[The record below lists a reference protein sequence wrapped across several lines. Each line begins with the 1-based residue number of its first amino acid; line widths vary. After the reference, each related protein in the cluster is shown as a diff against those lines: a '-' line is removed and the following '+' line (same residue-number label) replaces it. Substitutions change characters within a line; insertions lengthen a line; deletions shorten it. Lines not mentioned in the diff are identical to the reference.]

1 MHILGFKR
9 ASRSAWRA
17 GDTSTKTRLS
27 ELGNI
32 RQVEKIPSSI
42 RWGVVIE
49 LAPQIC
55 CLFLNFSFQLRL
67 YGPGAQRC
75 CGHHYLFFNWQQSK
89 LAVKLVSSPGSFSSE
104 QCCASGS
111 PEVLSYTQLK
121 NCTSCTRKK
130 EQNLPIFINIF
141 SSPCWKKCRVRGKTP
156 LFSNVSLP
164 GPKSYD

>member
-1 MHILGFKR
+1 M
-9 ASRSAWRA
+9 AQV
-17 GDTSTKTRLS
+17 LS
-27 ELGNI
+27 DAVVFTTCFLIG
-32 RQVEKIPSSI
+32 SS
-42 RWGVVIE
+42 
-49 LAPQIC
+49 
-55 CLFLNFSFQLRL
+55 QL
-67 YGPGAQRC
+67 
-75 CGHHYLFFNWQQSK
+75 K

-156 LFSNVSLP
+156 PLQQRFIPRTKILRLTSIVLFKHWYWVYVFPFAQLLVTMEAAIAALSECECKWKKLIFVR
-164 GPKSYD
+164 